1 MEGRRGGAALLVLW
15 GHDGPVPGGRRRPHA
30 ADVPALPGRPRPG
43 SRPAAGR
50 PPPGPS
56 LPALDLCA
64 VPLPGVLGPGAGGP
78 HGPAAPRLDRDVRGP
93 AAVPTPAAPGRLPP
107 VGRSGLGRGLIVA
120 SLLPGGVARRRGLVG
135 AVVDDLHDL
144 DEAERGAE
152 AAKGRLQLG
161 VDLGHLAMMPAV
173 SVAHSQR
180 SDATRRLSG
189 TLAAGE
195 PAGGE
200 YPSAAF
206 GPLWGLLG

>member
-1 MEGRRGGAALLVLW
+1 M
-15 GHDGPVPGGRRRPHA
+15 
-30 ADVPALPGRPRPG
+30 
-43 SRPAAGR
+43 
-50 PPPGPS
+50 
-56 LPALDLCA
+56 
-64 VPLPGVLGPGAGGP
+64 
-78 HGPAAPRLDRDVRGP
+78 
-93 AAVPTPAAPGRLPP
+93 
-107 VGRSGLGRGLIVA
+107 IVA

-144 DEAERGAE
+144 DEAEGGAE
-152 AAKGRLQLG
+152 AAKGRLQFG

-180 SDATRRLSG
+180 SDATRLLSG

-206 GPLWGLLG
+206 GPLWGLLGAPGAGARPARNPGSLRSSGSSASPERGAVR